1 MEHTKG
7 TMIVSA
13 VLLVVCLAIASF
25 LIFHEQQIFPSL
37 IFLGL
42 AFIDDTKFYLS
53 YQKLKERDHHG
64 NN

>member
-13 VLLVVCLAIASF
+13 VLLVVCFAIASF

-42 AFIDDTKFYLS
+42 AFIDGTKFYLS

-64 NN
+64 DN

>member
-1 MEHTKG
+1 MDNTKV

-13 VLLVVCLAIASF
+13 ILLVFCLTIASY
-25 LIFHEQQIFPSL
+25 LIFHEHLFWPSL

-42 AFIDDTKFYLS
+42 AFIDGTKFYLS

-64 NN
+64 DN